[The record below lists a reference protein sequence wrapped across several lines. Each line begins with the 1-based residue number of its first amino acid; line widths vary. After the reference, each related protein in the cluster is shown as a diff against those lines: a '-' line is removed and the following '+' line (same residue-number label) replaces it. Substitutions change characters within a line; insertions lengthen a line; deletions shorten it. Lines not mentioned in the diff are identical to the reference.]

1 MSTTDDN
8 VPEGYMRNAMGHL
21 VPRDQVR
28 EQDLLRDQ
36 VARSIG
42 DEAIELSERLRA
54 FKARALGD
62 MADLV
67 RIAGERYEVTLGGTK
82 GNLTVRTY
90 NGNLKVERCVSDVIG
105 FTEEIEAAKALIDSC
120 MRRWTEG
127 ANANLR
133 GLVDRA
139 FRTNNKGQIKT
150 AAVLD
155 LLRMESSDPEWKRA
169 TDALRDSIQVN
180 GTATYVRVYK
190 RVGLSDAYVAVPL
203 DLAAV

>member
-1 MSTTDDN
+1 MSTTEEN
-8 VPEGYMRNAMGHL
+8 VPDGYMRNAMGHL

-28 EQDLLRDQ
+28 EQDLLRDE
-36 VARSIG
+36 VARRLG
-42 DEAIELSERLRA
+42 EEAIELSARLKA
-54 FKARALGD
+54 FKARALAD

-67 RIAGERYEVTLGGTK
+67 RIAGERYEVVLGGAK

-90 NGNLKVERCVSDVIG
+90 RGDLRVERCVSDVIG

-155 LLRMESSDPEWKRA
+155 LLRMESTDPEWNRA
-169 TDALRDSIQVN
+169 TAALRDSIQVN
-180 GTATYVRVYK
+180 GTATYVRVYQ
-190 RVGLSDAYVAVPL
+190 RVGLSDKYVAVPL